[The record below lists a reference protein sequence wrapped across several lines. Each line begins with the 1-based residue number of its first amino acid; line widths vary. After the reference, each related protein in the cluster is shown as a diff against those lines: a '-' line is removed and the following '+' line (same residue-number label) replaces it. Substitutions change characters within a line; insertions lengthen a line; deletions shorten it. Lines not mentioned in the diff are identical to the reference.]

1 MNKHEKVRLNKG
13 EVNNARV
20 KQIKEDLSS
29 ALISLTLA
37 NSSIRLLAGSASV
50 AEFEG
55 LYLDL
60 TKQFEELEKTMN
72 L

>member
-1 MNKHEKVRLNKG
+1 MSKSERVRLYKY
-13 EVNNARV
+13 EVNNAKV
-20 KQIKEDLSS
+20 KQVKEDLSS

-50 AEFEG
+50 VEFEG

-60 TKQFEELEKTMN
+60 RHQFEELEKVVQ
-72 L
+72 

>member
-1 MNKHEKVRLNKG
+1 MNKHKKTRLNKG

-50 AEFEG
+50 VEFEG

-60 TKQFEELEKTMN
+60 RHQFEELEKVIN
-72 L
+72 